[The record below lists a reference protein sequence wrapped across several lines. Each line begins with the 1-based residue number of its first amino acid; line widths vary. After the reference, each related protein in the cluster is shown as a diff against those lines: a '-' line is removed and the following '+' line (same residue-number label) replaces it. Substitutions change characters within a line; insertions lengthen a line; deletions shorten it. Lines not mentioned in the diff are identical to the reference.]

1 MAAHSTHPHLR
12 HLAVLGLSALLGG
25 VALAQQVDTVSTM
38 AFLEGPTSDKDG
50 NVYFVEMVT
59 PRIMK
64 VDKNGVTTMFR
75 DKSNNANGLVIDAQ
89 GRLVACEGAA
99 SNRNGVQTPSN
110 GRITRTDL
118 ATGKIEV
125 LATAY
130 QGKPLVGPNDL
141 TLDNRGRIYF
151 TDLGGSAVYRI
162 DPNGTLTQLLSSKE
176 VQRPNGIQVS
186 PDDTRLYVA
195 DSFPPPMNY
204 RRIHA
209 FDLKPD
215 GSIGNGRTHYDF
227 GAVRGADGMSI
238 DAQGNLYASA
248 GSGATKNTGIH
259 VISPDG
265 KLVKIMPIPED
276 PISNNAFGGPDM
288 KTLYVTAGK
297 TLYKLQNDIAGL
309 PR

>member
-1 MAAHSTHPHLR
+1 MAAHFTLTGVR
-12 HLAVLGLSALLGG
+12 RLAIAGFAALLGG
-25 VALAQQVDTVSTM
+25 VGIAQQVETVSTM

-99 SNRNGVQTPSN
+99 STRNGAKIPSN

-118 ATGKIEV
+118 KTGKIEV

-130 QGKPLVGPNDL
+130 QGKPLVGPNDV
-141 TLDNRGRIYF
+141 TLDGKGRLYF

-162 DPNGTLTQLLSSKE
+162 DPNGTLTQLVANPQ

-186 PDDTRLYVA
+186 PDDTKLYVA

-204 RRIHA
+204 RKIHV

-215 GSIGNGRTHYDF
+215 GSVANQRTHYDF
-227 GAVRGADGMSI
+227 GDVRGADGMSI
-238 DAQGNLYASA
+238 DTQGNLYASA

-259 VISPDG
+259 VISPAG

-297 TLYKLQNDIAGL
+297 TLYKLQNDIAGM

>member
-1 MAAHSTHPHLR
+1 MAAHSTLTR
-12 HLAVLGLSALLGG
+12 VRRLAVLGFSALLGG
-25 VALAQQVDTVSTM
+25 AALAQQVETVAMM

-64 VDKNGVTTMFR
+64 VSKDGVTSTYR

-118 ATGKIEV
+118 TTGKIEV

-130 QGKPLVGPNDL
+130 QGKPLQGPNDL

-162 DPNGTLTQLLSSKE
+162 DPDGTLTQLLTAPQ

-186 PDDTRLYVA
+186 PDDTKLYVA
-195 DSFPPPMNY
+195 DSFPPPGNY
-204 RRIHA
+204 RRIHV

-215 GSIGNGRTHYDF
+215 GSVANGKIHYDF
-227 GAVRGADGMSI
+227 GQVRGADGMSI
-238 DAQGNLYASA
+238 DVQGNLYASA

-259 VISPDG
+259 VISPAG
-265 KLVKIMPIPED
+265 TLVRIMPVPED

>member
-1 MAAHSTHPHLR
+1 MPAHFTYTGVR
-12 HLAVLGLSALLGG
+12 RLAIVGFAALLGG
-25 VALAQQVDTVSTM
+25 VGIAQQVQTVSTM
-38 AFLEGPTSDKDG
+38 AFLEGPTSDKNG

-64 VDKNGVTTMFR
+64 VDKNGVTTTFR

-141 TLDNRGRIYF
+141 TLDGKGRIYF

-162 DPNGTLTQLLSSKE
+162 DPDGMLTQL
-176 VQRPNGIQVS
+176 VAAPVVGRPNGIQVS
-186 PDDTRLYVA
+186 PDDTKLYVA
-195 DSFPPPMNY
+195 DSYPPPGDS
-204 RRIHA
+204 RRIHV

-215 GSIGNGRTHYDF
+215 GSVANGRILYDY
-227 GAVRGADGMSI
+227 GQVRGADGMSI
-238 DAQGNLYASA
+238 DVQGNLYTSA
-248 GSGATKNTGIH
+248 GSAATKNTGIH
-259 VISPDG
+259 VISPEG
-265 KLVKIMPIPED
+265 KLLKIIPVGED
-276 PISNNAFGGPDM
+276 PMSNNAFGGPDM